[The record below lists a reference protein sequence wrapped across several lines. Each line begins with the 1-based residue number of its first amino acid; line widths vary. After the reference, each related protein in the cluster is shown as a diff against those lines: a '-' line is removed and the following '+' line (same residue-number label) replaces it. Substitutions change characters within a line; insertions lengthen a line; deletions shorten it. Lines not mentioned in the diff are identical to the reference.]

1 MIFLFFFKEETIP
14 PTPPWVII
22 ISDLFINESNSD
34 IDTSSD
40 SEPELN
46 GSAAESV
53 SAIENDKTSVS
64 SFTPDIHNE
73 TSSKKRHIILQDRD
87 SEDEVDITTGNHEI
101 KASNP
106 RKRRVVISDDEE

>member
-1 MIFLFFFKEETIP
+1 MVVGRK
-14 PTPPWVII
+14 VC
-22 ISDLFINESNSD
+22 
-34 IDTSSD
+34 
-40 SEPELN
+40 
-46 GSAAESV
+46 

-73 TSSKKRHIILQDRD
+73 TSSKKRHIILQDRG